1 MMGLADAAMWISVM
15 SKLGD
20 VQLAVT
26 TQFNIN
32 FLRKPPHTDL
42 IAYGTVLKL
51 GRRLAILEVSIYSE
65 NDTEL
70 ILAHATGTYSIP

>member
-1 MMGLADAAMWISVM
+1 MGLADATMWISVM

-32 FLRKPPHTDL
+32 FLRKPPHADL
-42 IAYGTVLKL
+42 IAHGTV
-51 GRRLAILEVSIYSE
+51 S
-65 NDTEL
+65 N
-70 ILAHATGTYSIP
+70 